1 MADHTGG
8 PWTVHFKPFGCEII
22 GWEDGEGIP
31 VARCEATM
39 TTHGITPWRANAFI
53 ITAAP
58 EMLQALQAV
67 ARLHPGCDIRR
78 TNITHSDACAQV
90 QSAIA
95 KATGGNG

>member
-1 MADHTGG
+1 MPEHTPG
-8 PWTVHFKPFGCEII
+8 PWMARGRFVLAVTDECPDYDPLII
-22 GWEDGEGIP
+22 ADCRVETDEGE
-31 VARCEATM
+31 
-39 TTHGITPWRANAFI
+39 ANATL

-95 KATGGNG
+95 KATGGIDG